1 MGGDP
6 LDLDAIEAR
15 AKDASAA
22 IFAGDWFV
30 VQRGAAARLAREDV
44 PALVAEVRR
53 LRAHVGGLSEDKQRL
68 RRECGCLASD
78 ALSDCCDVNVS
89 PYWERRFVSP
99 WERVK

>member
-1 MGGDP
+1 MSGDR

-15 AKDASAA
+15 ATR
-22 IFAGDWFV
+22 AGQSWVHDPYGHLTTLV
-30 VQRGAAARLAREDV
+30 GYDV

-53 LRAHVGGLSEDKQRL
+53 LRAHVDGLSEDKQRL